1 MSPPEATASLLSL
14 SRFRLSA
21 TNRTCPSSS
30 PEEQSQ
36 DELEAIK
43 ESLKKDA
50 SSFLRTCGW
59 YDQVHSSMRVQS
71 DHFVLS
77 LNSFRDLTVG
87 PCAGGDVKSSSLQIP
102 DELKAHLVNRLRTI
116 GKEKYS

>member
-50 SSFLRTCGW
+50 SSFLRTCGC
-59 YDQVHSSMRVQS
+59 
-71 DHFVLS
+71 FVLS